1 MKNIKL
7 IIAALISFAALSCE
21 KESLPQ
27 SNSETDKIPLILT
40 TGEDTKTSLQSDGA
54 IHWSTTDKL
63 AVFDN
68 SIMGDNKNEFVV
80 SAISDANHSSAT
92 FSGRVGSTTS
102 VICAVYPYEMALSCE
117 VGTLSSHK
125 NQVNLPSQQSAKAG
139 SFAENLNISVAKASV
154 LTDTDKNGLP
164 ETSISFKN
172 VCALLSFTLPNSLPE
187 EITNV
192 TISSAIPMAGKMS
205 LTYGD
210 NITCSLSNDQPTRIS
225 MTGTFEPGKTYWFVV
240 APVKLKGISI
250 DVETKSGNIY
260 TKSNSSEITL
270 TQGKY
275 RSLGTLNFDKMKPIT
290 VSSEHECVNNTLLGT
305 NLSVNLPYSDI
316 SAINLTVKLGD
327 KVVRTITDTKDVDN
341 GVAKTNYDAAGNWP
355 YLPCGDYNISG
366 SYTTGF
372 GTVNVDYSFSI
383 SEGPEKLNITSVNAY
398 TSYTKY
404 LESGADAANKCDGTS
419 IYLNQISGISGDI
432 LKQSHY
438 SPYLKAKFDSGSE
451 IQAFFESAGEYR
463 FSMYAYRQYNNV
475 LLIFDGV
482 KSSSDVSL
490 SECHVT
496 GLPYTLKPASKDSV
510 NPWVGNTSTGS
521 SWVQTINYYT
531 NVKWNDNGSLRLGYN
546 FDKAAD
552 GLSWDILDPRV
563 QPLESSVITKTFH
576 VPSNINVVVNSTGS
590 AVGTGQVTNLGLW
603 GSRDD
608 RKNTKYDL
616 RVSGGSVFY
625 YTTTNGKEE
634 QSFSSGDKG
643 TTITAATPTV
653 QMENTYSASTACSRI
668 KSLTINYR

>member
-27 SNSETDKIPLILT
+27 STPESDLVPLVLT
-40 TGEDTKTSLQSDGA
+40 AGDDTKTSLQTDGS
-54 IHWSTTDKL
+54 IHWSDGDQIS
-63 AVFDN
+63 VIDN
-68 SIMGDNKNEFVV
+68 GILERDEKNIHSFSISNIRGSK
-80 SAISDANHSSAT
+80 AT
-92 FSGRVGSTTS
+92 FSGYVRNSTTA
-102 VICAVYPYEMALSCE
+102 ICAVYPADLVVSGNVGGALGYESNRDITVRIPSEQTAK
-117 VGTLSSHK
+117 VGTF
-125 NQVNLPSQQSAKAG
+125 ND
-139 SFAENLNISVAKASV
+139 NLNISVAKTSV
-154 LTDTDKNGLP
+154 SYVSGNALP
-164 ETSISFKN
+164 STTSITFKN
-172 VCALLSFTLPNSLPE
+172 VCALLSFTMPSTFPG
-187 EITNV
+187 EITSV
-192 TISSAIPMAGKMS
+192 TIASSVAIAGDMNIDYS
-205 LTYGD
+205 GD
-210 NITCSLSNDQPTRIS
+210 TPKVKSLSNPVKQIT
-225 MTGTFEPGKTYWFVV
+225 MVGNFEPGKTYWFVL
-240 APVKLKGISI
+240 APVTLKGISI
-250 DVETKSGNIY
+250 DVETESGVY
-260 TKSNSSEITL
+260 TKANSSEITL

-290 VSSEHECVNNTLLGT
+290 VSSEHEYGNNTLLGT

-327 KVVRTITDTKDVDN
+327 KVVRTITDTKDVVN

-366 SYTTGF
+366 SYTTEF
-372 GTVNVDYSFSI
+372 GNVNVDYSFSI

-521 SWVQTINYYT
+521 SWGQTINYYT

-546 FDKAAD
+546 SDRAAD

-590 AVGTGQVTNLGLW
+590 AVGTGQVTNW
-603 GSRDD
+603 GFF
-608 RKNTKYDL
+608 
-616 RVSGGSVFY
+616 G
-625 YTTTNGKEE
+625 
-634 QSFSSGDKG
+634 
-643 TTITAATPTV
+643 
-653 QMENTYSASTACSRI
+653 
-668 KSLTINYR
+668 

>member
-7 IIAALISFAALSCE
+7 IIAALASFAALSCE

-27 SNSETDKIPLILT
+27 STPESDKIPLILT

-68 SIMGDNKNEFVV
+68 SVMGDNKNKFTV
-80 SAISDANHSSAT
+80 SAISEANRSSAT
-92 FSGRVGSTTS
+92 FTGSVGRTTS
-102 VICAVYPYEMALSCE
+102 RICAVYPYELALSCE
-117 VGTLSSHK
+117 VNTLSSHK
-125 NQVNLPSQQSAKAG
+125 IQVNLPSQQSAKAG

-154 LTDTDKNGLP
+154 SKNDLP

-187 EITNV
+187 EITKV
-192 TISSAIPMAGKMS
+192 TISSAIPMAGNMS

-225 MTGTFEPGKTYWFVV
+225 MTGTFEAGQTYWFVV
-240 APVKLKGISI
+240 APVTLLGISI

-290 VSSEHECVNNTLLGT
+290 VSSEHVIDNNTLLGT
-305 NLSVNLPYSDI
+305 NLTVNLPYSDI
-316 SAINLTVKLGD
+316 SAIDLTVKLGD
-327 KVVRTITDTKDVDN
+327 NVVRTITDTKDVVN
-341 GVAKTNYDAAGNWP
+341 GVAKTNYDATANWP

-366 SYTTGF
+366 SYTTEF

-383 SEGPEKLNITSVNAY
+383 SEGPEELNITSVNAY

-404 LESGADAANKCDGTS
+404 LESGADAANKCDGAS

-451 IQAFFESAGEYR
+451 IQAFFESAGEYG
-463 FSMYAYRQYNNV
+463 FSMYAYRQYNKV

-482 KSSSDVSL
+482 ESSSAVSL
-490 SECHVT
+490 SKCHVT
-496 GLPYTLKPASKDSV
+496 GLPYVLNPAKNDSI
-510 NPWVGNTSTGS
+510 NQWKTSGD
-521 SWVQTINYYT
+521 
-531 NVKWNDNGSLRLGYN
+531 VKWNNEDR
-546 FDKAAD
+546 
-552 GLSWDILDPRV
+552 GLSVRVGYALGSSANTGLSSISKSFYLPSDISEIKL
-563 QPLESSVITKTFH
+563 SVSANAEARGSRFFRDITTTGS
-576 VPSNINVVVNSTGS
+576 VSISGNEACTGS
-590 AVGTGQVTNLGLW
+590 AKG
-603 GSRDD
+603 
-608 RKNTKYDL
+608 KN
-616 RVSGGSVFY
+616 V
-625 YTTTNGKEE
+625 YTPIKCDGVIKKMT
-634 QSFSSGDKG
+634 SSN
-643 TTITAATPTV
+643 PTV
-653 QMENTYSASTACSRI
+653 ECKNSNSTNEACTYF
-668 KSLTINYR
+668 KSLVINYADAEDKL

>member
-7 IIAALISFAALSCE
+7 IIAALVSFAALSCE

-27 SNSETDKIPLILT
+27 SNSESDKIPLILT

-68 SIMGDNKNEFVV
+68 SLMGDNKNNFVV

-92 FSGRVGSTTS
+92 FSGSVGTTTS
-102 VICAVYPYEMALSCE
+102 RICAVYPYELALSCE
-117 VGTLSSHK
+117 VGLSSHK
-125 NQVNLPSQQSAKAG
+125 IQVNLPSQQSAKAG

-154 LTDTDKNGLP
+154 SKNDLP
-164 ETSISFKN
+164 ETSVSFKN

-225 MTGTFEPGKTYWFVV
+225 MTGTFEAGKTYWFVV
-240 APVKLKGISI
+240 APVTLQGISI

-260 TKSNSSEITL
+260 TKSNSSAITL

-290 VSSEHECVNNTLLGT
+290 VSSEHEYGNNTLLGT

-327 KVVRTITDTKDVDN
+327 KVVRTITDTKDVVN
-341 GVAKTNYDAAGNWP
+341 GVAKTNYYAAGNWP

-366 SYTTGF
+366 SYTTEF
-372 GTVNVDYSFSI
+372 GNVNVDYSFSI

-521 SWVQTINYYT
+521 SWGQTINYYT

-546 FDKAAD
+546 SDRAAD

-590 AVGTGQVTNLGLW
+590 AVGTGQVTNWGLL

>member
-27 SNSETDKIPLILT
+27 STPESDKIPLILT

-68 SIMGDNKNEFVV
+68 SISGDNKNNFVV

-92 FSGRVGSTTS
+92 FSGSVGTTTS
-102 VICAVYPYEMALSCE
+102 RICAVYPYELALSCE
-117 VGTLSSHK
+117 VNTLSSHK
-125 NQVNLPSQQSAKAG
+125 IQVNLPSQQSAKAG

-154 LTDTDKNGLP
+154 SKNDLP

-225 MTGTFEPGKTYWFVV
+225 MTGTFEAGQTYWFVV
-240 APVKLKGISI
+240 APVTLQGISI

-290 VSSEHECVNNTLLGT
+290 VSSEHVIDNNTLLGT
-305 NLSVNLPYSDI
+305 NLSVNLPYANV
-316 SAINLTVKLGD
+316 SAVNLTVKLGD
-327 KVVRTITDTKDVDN
+327 KVVRTITDTKDVVN
-341 GVAKTNYDAAGNWP
+341 GVAKTKYDAAGNWP

-372 GTVNVDYSFSI
+372 GNVNVDYSFSI
-383 SEGPEKLNITSVNAY
+383 SEGPEELNITSVNAY

-404 LESGADAANKCDGTS
+404 LESGATAANACDGTS

-521 SWVQTINYYT
+521 SWGQTINYYT

-590 AVGTGQVTNLGLW
+590 AVGTGQVTNLGFL

>member
-7 IIAALISFAALSCE
+7 IIAALASFAAFSCE

-27 SNSETDKIPLILT
+27 SNSESDKIPLILT

-68 SIMGDNKNEFVV
+68 SLMGDNKNNFVV

-92 FSGRVGSTTS
+92 FSGSVGTTTS
-102 VICAVYPYEMALSCE
+102 RICAVYPYELALSCE
-117 VGTLSSHK
+117 VGLSSHK
-125 NQVNLPSQQSAKAG
+125 IQVNLPSQQSAKAG

-154 LTDTDKNGLP
+154 SKNDLP
-164 ETSISFKN
+164 ETSVSFKN

-225 MTGTFEPGKTYWFVV
+225 MTGTFEAGKTYWFVV
-240 APVKLKGISI
+240 APVTLQGISI

-260 TKSNSSEITL
+260 TKSNSSAITL

-290 VSSEHECVNNTLLGT
+290 VSSEHEYGNNTLLGT

-327 KVVRTITDTKDVDN
+327 KVVRTITDTKDVVN

-366 SYTTGF
+366 SYTTEF
-372 GTVNVDYSFSI
+372 GNVNVDYSFSI

-482 KSSSDVSL
+482 ESSSAVSL
-490 SECHVT
+490 SKCHVT
-496 GLPYTLKPASKDSV
+496 GLPYVLNPAANDSI
-510 NPWVGNTSTGS
+510 NQWVTSGDVKWNNQDRGISVRVGYALGSSLNTGS
-521 SWVQTINYYT
+521 SSISKSFYLPSDMKVSVSANAEARGSRVIRDITTTGSVSISDNEACSASAKGKNKYVSFSCDSKKMTMTSSNPKVVCNNSNSTNEACTYLKSLVINYADT
-531 NVKWNDNGSLRLGYN
+531 E
-546 FDKAAD
+546 DK
-552 GLSWDILDPRV
+552 L
-563 QPLESSVITKTFH
+563 
-576 VPSNINVVVNSTGS
+576 
-590 AVGTGQVTNLGLW
+590 
-603 GSRDD
+603 
-608 RKNTKYDL
+608 
-616 RVSGGSVFY
+616 
-625 YTTTNGKEE
+625 
-634 QSFSSGDKG
+634 
-643 TTITAATPTV
+643 
-653 QMENTYSASTACSRI
+653 
-668 KSLTINYR
+668 

>member
-7 IIAALISFAALSCE
+7 IIAALASFAAFSCE

-27 SNSETDKIPLILT
+27 SNSESDKIPLILT

-68 SIMGDNKNEFVV
+68 SLMGDNKNNFVV

-92 FSGRVGSTTS
+92 FSGSVGTTTS
-102 VICAVYPYEMALSCE
+102 RICAVYPYELALSCE
-117 VGTLSSHK
+117 VGLSSHK
-125 NQVNLPSQQSAKAG
+125 IQVNLPSQQSAKAG

-154 LTDTDKNGLP
+154 SKNDLP
-164 ETSISFKN
+164 ETSVSFKN

-225 MTGTFEPGKTYWFVV
+225 MTGTFEAGKTYWFVV
-240 APVKLKGISI
+240 APVTLQGISI

-260 TKSNSSEITL
+260 TKSNSSAITL

-275 RSLGTLNFDKMKPIT
+275 RSLGTLNFDKMKPII
-290 VSSEHECVNNTLLGT
+290 VSSEHVIVNNTLLGT
-305 NLSVNLPYSDI
+305 NLTVNLPYSDI

-327 KVVRTITDTKDVDN
+327 KVVRTITDTQDVVN
-341 GVAKTNYDAAGNWP
+341 GVAKTNYNATANWP

-404 LESGADAANKCDGTS
+404 LESGADAANTCDGAS
-419 IYLNQISGISGDI
+419 VYMNQIAGISESI
-432 LKQSHY
+432 LNQSHY
-438 SPYLKAKFDSGSE
+438 APYLKAKFDSGSE
-451 IQAFFESAGEYR
+451 ISAFFESAGEYR

-482 KSSSDVSL
+482 ESSSAVSL
-490 SECHVT
+490 SKCHVT
-496 GLPYTLKPASKDSV
+496 GLPYVLNPAANDSINQWVTSGDVKWNNQDRGISVRVGYAFGSSV
-510 NPWVGNTSTGS
+510 NTGS
-521 SWVQTINYYT
+521 SSISKSFYLPSDMKV
-531 NVKWNDNGSLRLGYN
+531 
-546 FDKAAD
+546 
-552 GLSWDILDPRV
+552 
-563 QPLESSVITKTFH
+563 SV
-576 VPSNINVVVNSTGS
+576 S
-590 AVGTGQVTNLGLW
+590 ANAEAR
-603 GSRDD
+603 GSRFFANI
-608 RKNTKYDL
+608 KTT
-616 RVSGGSVFY
+616 GSVFISG
-625 YTTTNGKEE
+625 TAACNDSAEGKNKYK
-634 QSFSSGDKG
+634 SFSCDSKPMLM
-643 TTITAATPTV
+643 TSANPTV
-653 QMENTYSASTACSRI
+653 VCSNSNSTNEACTYF
-668 KSLTINYR
+668 KSLVINYADAEDKL

>member
-7 IIAALISFAALSCE
+7 IIAALASFAALSCE

-27 SNSETDKIPLILT
+27 STPETDKIPLILT

-54 IHWSTTDKL
+54 IHWSTTDIL

-68 SIMGDNKNEFVV
+68 SLMGDNKNDFVV

-92 FSGRVGSTTS
+92 FSGSVGSTTS
-102 VICAVYPYEMALSCE
+102 VICAVYPYELALSCE
-117 VGTLSSHK
+117 VGLSSHK
-125 NQVNLPSQQSAKAG
+125 IQVNLPSQQSAKAG

-164 ETSISFKN
+164 KTSISFKN

-192 TISSAIPMAGKMS
+192 TISSAIPMAGNMS

-290 VSSEHECVNNTLLGT
+290 VSSEHVYDKDNNNTLLGT
-305 NLSVNLPYSDI
+305 NLSVNLPYANV
-316 SAINLTVKLGD
+316 SAVNLTVKLDD
-327 KVVRTITDTKDVDN
+327 KVVRTITDTKDVVN

-355 YLPCGDYNISG
+355 YLPYGNYNISG
-366 SYTTGF
+366 FYTTGF

-383 SEGPEKLNITSVNAY
+383 SEGPEELNITSVNAY

-404 LESGADAANKCDGTS
+404 LESGADAANTCDGAS
-419 IYLNQISGISGDI
+419 VYINQIAGISESI
-432 LKQSHY
+432 LNKSHY
-438 SPYLKAKFDSGSE
+438 APYLKAKFDSGSE
-451 IQAFFESAGEYR
+451 ISAFFESAGEYR

-482 KSSSDVSL
+482 ESSSTVSL

-496 GLPYTLKPASKDSV
+496 GLPYVLNPAANDSV
-510 NPWVGNTSTGS
+510 NPWTESGNVAWNQAGSVRLGYNLRDWGASSQASIEKFFYIPKDLDVVLTSTGS
-521 SWVQTINYYT
+521 VI
-531 NVKWNDNGSLRLGYN
+531 GYR
-546 FDKAAD
+546 
-552 GLSWDILDPRV
+552 GLSSKSTTFSISVSGNSKYNVTSNKNSDNIPIAANDV
-563 QPLESSVITKTFH
+563 QASLS
-576 VPSNINVVVNSTGS
+576 
-590 AVGTGQVTNLGLW
+590 VTNP
-603 GSRDD
+603 
-608 RKNTKYDL
+608 
-616 RVSGGSVFY
+616 SVACHNSEGY
-625 YTTTNGKEE
+625 
-634 QSFSSGDKG
+634 
-643 TTITAATPTV
+643 
-653 QMENTYSASTACSRI
+653 STACSQI
-668 KSLTINYR
+668 KTFTIKYR

>member
-7 IIAALISFAALSCE
+7 IIAALVSFAALSCE

-27 SNSETDKIPLILT
+27 SNSESDKIPLILT

-68 SIMGDNKNEFVV
+68 SLMGDNKNNFVV

-92 FSGRVGSTTS
+92 FSGSVGTTTS
-102 VICAVYPYEMALSCE
+102 RICAVYPYELALSCE
-117 VGTLSSHK
+117 VGLSSHK
-125 NQVNLPSQQSAKAG
+125 IQVNLPSQQSAKAG

-154 LTDTDKNGLP
+154 SKNDLP
-164 ETSISFKN
+164 ETSVSFKN

-225 MTGTFEPGKTYWFVV
+225 MTGTFEAGKTYWFVV
-240 APVKLKGISI
+240 APVTLQGISI

-260 TKSNSSEITL
+260 TKSNSSAITL

-290 VSSEHECVNNTLLGT
+290 VSSEHEYGNNTLLGT

-327 KVVRTITDTKDVDN
+327 KVVRTITDTKDVVN

-366 SYTTGF
+366 SYTTEF
-372 GTVNVDYSFSI
+372 GNVNVDYSFSI

-521 SWVQTINYYT
+521 SWGINYYT

-546 FDKAAD
+546 SDRAAD

-590 AVGTGQVTNLGLW
+590 AVGTGQVTNLGFW